1 MELPHRHPIALI
13 DSHNVLD
20 DENIVATYTIQED
33 HPVLEGHFPHIKI
46 WPGVYL
52 IEGML
57 QCAGLHALHLA
68 KDRISDAGHSGY
80 VTFVTS
86 VDRAKF
92 RTPVFPEDQ
101 LILTAKLI
109 KRRRDHIFYSCE
121 VWKNDKVCAS
131 ATIGLTAKKL

>member
-20 DENIVATYTIQED
+20 DENIVATYTIQAD

-68 KDRISDAGHSGY
+68 KDRMSDADHSGY

-109 KRRRDHIFYSCE
+109 KRRQDHIFYSCE